1 MYRVKLS
8 RQIHLYTFHTDAI
21 ATKESL
27 DSVIAELEKELEAE
41 IAEESLGMFV
51 NTVFDKGFKVYVS
64 NIDAGIPKFPS
75 ILSSQ
80 NLQNSVAF

>member
-21 ATKESL
+21 ATKETL
-27 DSVIAELEKELEAE
+27 DSVISEMQKQLETE

-51 NTVFDKGFKVYVS
+51 NTVFDKGFKVYVT

>member
-21 ATKESL
+21 ATKETL
-27 DSVIAELEKELEAE
+27 NSVIAELEKELEAE
-41 IAEESLGMFV
+41 IAEESLGMFA

>member
-21 ATKESL
+21 ATKETL
-27 DSVIAELEKELEAE
+27 NSVIAELEKELEAE

-51 NTVFDKGFKVYVS
+51 NTVFDKGFKVYVT

>member
-21 ATKESL
+21 ATKETL
-27 DSVIAELEKELEAE
+27 NSVVAELEKELEAE
-41 IAEESLGMFV
+41 IAAESLDMFIG
-51 NTVFDKGFKVYVS
+51 TVFDKGYKIYMT